1 MRKPASIVLKGQ
13 VRQVRSM
20 NPQLTDL
27 HSLLSSMAGAGLAS
41 REATRGLFGEST
53 ASRASDLHRLIE
65 AQIVDADALA
75 GFLSSYY
82 GVRLLD
88 RHQLADYR
96 PVGQNLSNR
105 FLVENWIA
113 PLTAP
118 DGSAVIGVLHP
129 GDADP
134 IEALRSVLDGDV
146 EVCVVPAPDLES
158 CLERL
163 SGTQD
168 VAQATGE
175 GATSEAAIASLRDLA
190 SGAPVVVV
198 VDDIFRRALDLRA
211 TDIHLEPMRG
221 RLVMRFRIDGVLRIM
236 PPPPHEMGDAI
247 VSRIKVLA
255 GLDITERRKPQDG
268 AMRLPIGDREVELRV
283 ATLSSI
289 HGETVVMRIL
299 HRDSVLLDFAGV
311 GLDDQERQTLDR
323 LLEHTHGMIAV
334 AGPTGSGK
342 TTTLAAALSKLNDP
356 GRKIVTIE
364 DPVEYQIPGIVQSQ
378 INSAIGITFSSA
390 IRTFV
395 RQDPDVILVG
405 EIRDGETARAAVQ
418 AALTGHL
425 VLTTVHANT
434 AAAAFT
440 RMRDLGVETYL
451 LVGAV
456 RGIISQRLLRRLCD
470 HCKQEGILSTETFSF
485 DSRYQAVGFSQ
496 GQKIFNAVGCGR
508 CNGAGY
514 RGRIAVFEVLVLDE
528 AIIELAS
535 QGADHS
541 RIEALALE
549 RGMSTMAHDGA
560 RKAGQGLTS
569 PAEVLRV
576 TGFR

>member
-1 MRKPASIVLKGQ
+1 MTPISA
-13 VRQVRSM
+13 
-20 NPQLTDL
+20 DL
-27 HSLLSSMAGAGLAS
+27 HSDSLLSALSDAGLAS
-41 REATRGLFGEST
+41 REATQELFGEST

-65 AQIVDADALA
+65 AKIVDADTLA
-75 GFLSSYY
+75 SFLSSYY
-82 GVRLLD
+82 SVQLLD
-88 RHQLADYR
+88 RQQLADYK
-96 PVGQNLSNR
+96 PVAQNLSNR

-118 DGSAVIGVLHP
+118 DGSTVIGVLHP
-129 GDADP
+129 GDEDP
-134 IEALRSVLDGDV
+134 IMALRAVLDGKA
-146 EVCVVPAPDLES
+146 EVCIIPAPDLEA
-158 CLERL
+158 CLEHL
-163 SGTQD
+163 SGAQHVD
-168 VAQATGE
+168 QATGE
-175 GATSEAAIASLRDLA
+175 GATSEAEIASLRDLA

-211 TDIHLEPMRG
+211 TDIHIEPMRG
-221 RLVMRFRIDGVLRIM
+221 RLVMRFRIDGLLRIM
-236 PPPPHEMGDAI
+236 PSPPQEMGDAI

-283 ATLSSI
+283 ATLTSI

-311 GLDDQERQTLDR
+311 GLDEEEQLILNR

-395 RQDPDVILVG
+395 RQDPDVILIG

-451 LVGAV
+451 LVGAL

-470 HCKQEGILSTETFSF
+470 HCKEEGILSPATFNS
-485 DSRYQAVGFSQ
+485 DSRYRASGFSP
-496 GQKIFNAVGCGR
+496 GQKTFNAVGCGR
-508 CNGAGY
+508 CNSTGY
-514 RGRIAVFEVLVLDE
+514 RGRIAVFEILVLDE
-528 AIIELAS
+528 VITELAS

-549 RGMSTMAHDGA
+549 RGMSTMSHDGA
-560 RKAGQGLTS
+560 KKAGQGLTS

>member
-1 MRKPASIVLKGQ
+1 LSALAAS
-13 VRQVRSM
+13 
-20 NPQLTDL
+20 
-27 HSLLSSMAGAGLAS
+27 GL
-41 REATRGLFGEST
+41 ATRGATQDLFGEST
-53 ASRASDLHRLIE
+53 ALRATDLHRLIE
-65 AQIVDADALA
+65 AKIVDADALA

-82 GVRLLD
+82 CVQLLD
-88 RHQLADYR
+88 RQQLADYK
-96 PVGQNLSNR
+96 PVAQHLSNR

-118 DGSAVIGVLHP
+118 DGSTVIGVLHP
-129 GDADP
+129 GDEDP
-134 IEALRSVLDGDV
+134 IMALRAVLDGKA
-146 EVCVVPAPDLES
+146 ELCIIPAPDLEA
-158 CLERL
+158 CLEHL
-163 SGTQD
+163 TGAQHVD
-168 VAQATGE
+168 QATGE
-175 GATSEAAIASLRDLA
+175 GTTSEAEIASLRDLA

-211 TDIHLEPMRG
+211 TDIHIEPMRG
-221 RLVMRFRIDGVLRIM
+221 RLVMRFRIDGLLRIM
-236 PPPPHEMGDAI
+236 PSPPHEMGDAI

-283 ATLSSI
+283 ATLTSI

-311 GLDDQERQTLDR
+311 GLGEEERQILNR

-378 INSAIGITFSSA
+378 INSAIGLTFSSA
-390 IRTFV
+390 LRAFV
-395 RQDPDVILVG
+395 RQDPDVILIG

-451 LVGAV
+451 LVGAL

-470 HCKQEGILSTETFSF
+470 HCKEEGVLSPETFNS
-485 DSRYQAVGFSQ
+485 DSRYRASGFSP
-496 GQKIFNAVGCGR
+496 GQKVFNAVGCGR
-508 CNGAGY
+508 CNATGY
-514 RGRIAVFEVLVLDE
+514 RGRIAVFEILVLDE
-528 AIIELAS
+528 VITELAS
-535 QGADHS
+535 QGADHT

-549 RGMSTMAHDGA
+549 RGMSTMAHDA
-560 RKAGQGLTS
+560 AKKAGQSLTS

>member
-1 MRKPASIVLKGQ
+1 
-13 VRQVRSM
+13 M
-20 NPQLTDL
+20 NPKLTD
-27 HSLLSSMAGAGLAS
+27 SLLPAMADAGLAS

-65 AQIVDADALA
+65 AQIIDADALA

-82 GVRLLD
+82 EVRLLD
-88 RHQLADYR
+88 RQQLAEYR
-96 PVGQNLSNR
+96 PVAQNLSNR

-134 IEALRSVLDGDV
+134 IEALRSVLDDDV

-163 SGTQD
+163 SGIQD
-168 VAQATGE
+168 VAQAIGE

-236 PPPPHEMGDAI
+236 PSPPHEMGDAI

-311 GLDDQERQTLDR
+311 GLDEQERQTLNR

-470 HCKQEGILSTETFSF
+470 HCKQEGILSSETFSS
-485 DSRYQAVGFSQ
+485 DPRYQAVGFSP
-496 GQKIFNAVGCGR
+496 GQQVFNAVGCGR
-508 CNGAGY
+508 CNGTGY
-514 RGRIAVFEVLVLDE
+514 RGRIAVFEILILDE
-528 AIIELAS
+528 AITELAS
-535 QGADHS
+535 QGADHA

>member
-1 MRKPASIVLKGQ
+1 
-13 VRQVRSM
+13 M
-20 NPQLTDL
+20 NPLPTNL
-27 HSLLSSMAGAGLAS
+27 HSDSLLSSMADAGLAS
-41 REATRGLFGEST
+41 REATQELFGDRS
-53 ASRASDLHRLIE
+53 ALRASDLHRLIE

-82 GVRLLD
+82 GVQLLD
-88 RHQLADYR
+88 RQQLADYK
-96 PVGQNLSNR
+96 PVAQNLSNR

-118 DGSAVIGVLHP
+118 DGSVVIGVLHP
-129 GDADP
+129 GDEDP
-134 IEALRSVLDGDV
+134 IMALRAVLDGQAD
-146 EVCVVPAPDLES
+146 VCVIPAPDLEN
-158 CLERL
+158 CLEHF
-163 SGTQD
+163 SG
-168 VAQATGE
+168 AQYVDQTTGI
-175 GATSEAAIASLRDLA
+175 GATSEAEIASLRDLA

-211 TDIHLEPMRG
+211 TDIHIEPMRE

-236 PPPPHEMGDAI
+236 PSPPHEMGDAI

-283 ATLSSI
+283 ATLTSI
-289 HGETVVMRIL
+289 HGESVVMRVL
-299 HRDSVLLDFAGV
+299 HRDSVLLDFVGV
-311 GLDDQERQTLDR
+311 GLDEEKRQILHR

-342 TTTLAAALSKLNDP
+342 TTTLAAALSHLNDP

-405 EIRDGETARAAVQ
+405 EIRDGETAHAAVQ

-470 HCKQEGILSTETFSF
+470 HCKEEGILSPETFHS
-485 DSRYQAVGFSQ
+485 DSRYQACGFSP
-496 GQKIFNAVGCGR
+496 GQKTFNAVGCGR
-508 CNGAGY
+508 CNGTGY
-514 RGRIAVFEVLVLDE
+514 RGRIAVFEILVLDE
-528 AIIELAS
+528 AITELAS

-549 RGMSTMAHDGA
+549 RGMSTLAHDGA
-560 RKAGQGLTS
+560 KKVGQGLTS

>member
-1 MRKPASIVLKGQ
+1 M
-13 VRQVRSM
+13 
-20 NPQLTDL
+20 
-27 HSLLSSMAGAGLAS
+27 
-41 REATRGLFGEST
+41 
-53 ASRASDLHRLIE
+53 
-65 AQIVDADALA
+65 
-75 GFLSSYY
+75 
-82 GVRLLD
+82 RLLD
-88 RHQLADYR
+88 RQQLADYT
-96 PVGQNLSNR
+96 PVAQNLSSR

-118 DGSAVIGVLHP
+118 DGRAVIGVLHP

-134 IEALRSVLDGDV
+134 IEALRSVLDVDA

-158 CLERL
+158 CLERI
-163 SGTQD
+163 SGNQD
-168 VAQATGE
+168 VAQVTGQ
-175 GATSEAAIASLRDLA
+175 GATSEAAITSLRDLA
-190 SGAPVVVV
+190 SGAPVVVA

-236 PPPPHEMGDAI
+236 PSPPHEMGDAI

-311 GLDDQERQTLDR
+311 GLDEQERQTLNR

-356 GRKIVTIE
+356 SRKIVTIE

-470 HCKQEGILSTETFSF
+470 HCKQAGILSTETFSS
-485 DSRYQAVGFSQ
+485 DTRYEAVGFSP
-496 GQKIFNAVGCGR
+496 GQKVFNAVGCGR
-508 CNGAGY
+508 CNGTGY
-514 RGRIAVFEVLVLDE
+514 RGRIAVFEILVLDE
-528 AIIELAS
+528 AITELAS

-560 RKAGQGLTS
+560 KKAGQGLTS

>member
-1 MRKPASIVLKGQ
+1 
-13 VRQVRSM
+13 M
-20 NPQLTDL
+20 NPLPTNL
-27 HSLLSSMAGAGLAS
+27 HSDSLLSSMADAGLAS
-41 REATRGLFGEST
+41 REATQELFGDRS
-53 ASRASDLHRLIE
+53 ALRASDLHRLIE

-82 GVRLLD
+82 GVQLLD
-88 RHQLADYR
+88 RQQLADYK
-96 PVGQNLSNR
+96 PVAQNLSNR

-118 DGSAVIGVLHP
+118 DGSVVIGVLHP
-129 GDADP
+129 GDEDP
-134 IEALRSVLDGDV
+134 IMALRAVLDGQAD
-146 EVCVVPAPDLES
+146 VCVIPAPDLEN
-158 CLERL
+158 CLEHF
-163 SGTQD
+163 SGAHYVDQT
-168 VAQATGE
+168 TGI
-175 GATSEAAIASLRDLA
+175 GATSEAEIASLRDLA

-211 TDIHLEPMRG
+211 TDIHIEPMRE

-236 PPPPHEMGDAI
+236 PSPPHEMGDAI

-283 ATLSSI
+283 ATLTSI
-289 HGETVVMRIL
+289 HGESVVMRVL
-299 HRDSVLLDFAGV
+299 HRDSVLLDFVGV
-311 GLDDQERQTLDR
+311 GLDEEKRQILHR

-342 TTTLAAALSKLNDP
+342 TTTLAAALSHLNDP

-405 EIRDGETARAAVQ
+405 EIRDGETAHAAVQ

-470 HCKQEGILSTETFSF
+470 HCKEEGILSPETFHS
-485 DSRYQAVGFSQ
+485 DSRYQACGFSP
-496 GQKIFNAVGCGR
+496 GQKTFNAVGCGR
-508 CNGAGY
+508 CNGTGY
-514 RGRIAVFEVLVLDE
+514 RGRIAVFEILVLDE
-528 AIIELAS
+528 AITELAS

-549 RGMSTMAHDGA
+549 RGMSTLAHDGA
-560 RKAGQGLTS
+560 KKAGQGLTS

>member
-1 MRKPASIVLKGQ
+1 MN
-13 VRQVRSM
+13 SM
-20 NPQLTDL
+20 PPGLYS
-27 HSLLSSMAGAGLAS
+27 HSLLAALSDAGLAS
-41 REATRGLFGEST
+41 REATRDLFGENE

-88 RHQLADYR
+88 RQQLADYK
-96 PVGQNLSNR
+96 PAAQNLSNR

-118 DGSAVIGVLHP
+118 DGHLVIGVLHP
-129 GDADP
+129 GDDDP
-134 IEALRSVLDGDV
+134 ITALRAVLDGEA
-146 EVCVVPAPDLES
+146 EVCVIPAPDLET
-158 CLERL
+158 CLEHL
-163 SGTQD
+163 SGAQY

-175 GATSEAAIASLRDLA
+175 GATSEAAIDSLRDLA

-198 VDDIFRRALDLRA
+198 VDDIFKRALDLRA
-211 TDIHLEPMRG
+211 TDIHIEPMRG

-236 PPPPHEMGDAI
+236 PSPPHEMSDAI

-268 AMRLPIGDREVELRV
+268 AMRLPVGDREIELRV
-283 ATLSSI
+283 ATLTSI

-311 GLDDQERQTLDR
+311 GLDEDDRRIMHR

-342 TTTLAAALSKLNDP
+342 TTTLAAALSRLNDP

-378 INSAIGITFSSA
+378 INTAAGMTFASALRA
-390 IRTFV
+390 FV
-395 RQDPDVILVG
+395 RQDPDVILIG
-405 EIRDGETARAAVQ
+405 EMRDGETARAAVQ

-425 VLTTVHANT
+425 VLSTVHANT

-451 LVGAV
+451 LVGAL

-470 HCKQEGILSTETFSF
+470 HCKEEGVLSPELFFS
-485 DSRYQAVGFSQ
+485 DTRYQAVGFSP
-496 GQKIFNAVGCGR
+496 GQKVFNAVGCGR
-508 CNGAGY
+508 CNSTGY
-514 RGRIAVFEVLVLDE
+514 RGRIAVFEILVLDE
-528 AIIELAS
+528 AITELAS
-535 QGADHS
+535 KGADHAM
-541 RIEALALE
+541 IEALALE
-549 RGMSTMAHDGA
+549 RGMRTMSHDAA

>member
-1 MRKPASIVLKGQ
+1 
-13 VRQVRSM
+13 M
-20 NPQLTDL
+20 NVQRADGG
-27 HSLLSSMAGAGLAS
+27 SLLSAMAEAGLANGENIRS
-41 REATRGLFGEST
+41 LLGENGAPRAT
-53 ASRASDLHRLIE
+53 DLHRLIE

-75 GFLSSYY
+75 GFLASYY
-82 GVRLLD
+82 GLRLLD
-88 RHQLADYR
+88 RVQLADCR
-96 PVGQNLSNR
+96 PTAQDLSAR
-105 FLVENWIA
+105 FLVENWLV

-118 DGSAVIGVLHP
+118 DGTQLIGALHP

-134 IEALRSVLDGDV
+134 IDALRSVLDHDA
-146 EVCVVPAPDLES
+146 ELCVISAPDLETS
-158 CLERL
+158 LERL
-163 SGTQD
+163 SGT
-168 VAQATGE
+168 VESAQVSAG

-190 SGAPVVVV
+190 SGAPVVVA

-236 PPPPHEMGDAI
+236 PAPPHEMGDAI

-268 AMRLPIGDREVELRV
+268 AMRLPIGDREVEMRV

-289 HGETVVMRIL
+289 HGETIVLRIL

-311 GLDDQERQTLDR
+311 GLNERERQIFGR

-342 TTTLAAALSKLNDP
+342 TTTLAAALSRLNDP

-378 INSAIGITFSSA
+378 IQPAIGITFSSA

-405 EIRDGETARAAVQ
+405 EIRDGDTARAAIQ

-425 VLTTVHANT
+425 VLSTVHANT

-440 RMRDLGVETYL
+440 RLRDLGVETYL

-456 RGIISQRLLRRLCD
+456 RGVISQRLLRRLCD
-470 HCKQEGILSTETFSF
+470 HCKQEATLNEQIVAS
-485 DSRYQAVGFSQ
+485 DSRYESVGFAA
-496 GQKIFNAVGCGR
+496 GDKVFNAVGCGR

-514 RGRIAVFEVLVLDE
+514 RGRIAVFEILVLDE
-528 AIIELAS
+528 VITELAS

-549 RGMSTMAHDGA
+549 RGMQTMAHDGVHKA
-560 RKAGQGLTS
+560 RQGLTS